1 MLRILGP
8 LALCL
13 AVQIA
18 VADNAPV
25 GHEPTSVDAASVK
38 SETPAASEKNDRE
51 FKPPAGFVTLKRGD
65 LVVYCQ
71 KDATTGTRFRT
82 VKCYDE
88 KQLRAYSLALDSLQ
102 RFPLLAAH

>member
-51 FKPPAGFVTLKRGD
+51 FKPPAGFETLKRGD

-71 KDATTGTRFRT
+71 KDANTGTRFKT

-88 KQLRAYSLALDSLQ
+88 RQLRAYSLALDSLQ

>member
-1 MLRILGP
+1 MLRILGS

-13 AVQIA
+13 AMQIA
-18 VADNAPV
+18 VAENAPV
-25 GHEPTSVDAASVK
+25 GHEPPSVDAAGVK
-38 SETPAASEKNDRE
+38 SETSAASEKNDRE
-51 FKPPAGFVTLKRGD
+51 FKPPTGFVTMKRGD